1 MGVEKD
7 AYSHPPPPQE
17 AKFQG
22 SKPQIS
28 VAYFPGKLIFL
39 EDSDINSNIKLKHV
53 GKQNSHEFFRWKS
66 ASFSQLEGNF
76 QLYCSLW
83 KYPLTST

>member
-7 AYSHPPPPQE
+7 VYFHPRSLQE
-17 AKFQG
+17 AQFQG

-28 VAYFPGKLIFL
+28 LAYFPGKLIFL
-39 EDSDINSNIKLKHV
+39 EDSNINSNIKLKHA

-66 ASFSQLEGNF
+66 GSFSQLEGNF
-76 QLYCSLW
+76 QFYCSLW